1 MKAKFTEVLNDT
13 LSYFL
18 LGDIELLHD
27 YQVKNGLPNDLAT
40 EFTTKET
47 GDWVVEAGIMIPLSQ
62 VENLSY
68 TIIFLTDDEAPELLK
83 EGNDLQIREDGYILN
98 VANGKIMLFTWWI
111 LKDFTAEKVKERI
124 KHQHKFGKPQ
134 VELENGWYKLSI
146 LAGLTQQES
155 SFKNQD
161 GETMYI
167 TGLEPTFEFVL
178 TKSTAKD
185 QCTAD
190 IFRSYKIMQ

>member
-62 VENLSY
+62 VENLPY

-124 KHQHKFGKPQ
+124 EHQHKFGKPQ

-161 GETMYI
+161 GETIYI

-190 IFRSYKIMQ
+190 IFRSYKIML